1 MDINRYIRSAAKW
14 LSVEA
19 VVLALWYIG
28 PHRQHG
34 DLANQTSMLLVMH
47 AYLLALLVVRFNEPC
62 HFSWR
67 WKRDGRTDSPS

>member
-1 MDINRYIRSAAKW
+1 MDVNRYVRSAAKW

-28 PHRQHG
+28 PHRQHE

-47 AYLLALLVVRFNEPC
+47 AYLLALLVTRGADPC
-62 HFSWR
+62 QRWWR
-67 WKRDGRTDSPS
+67 KRGDGQTDSPS